1 MADTKLE
8 FNYYLSKIISYFYNL
23 FGWLISF
30 FNRENKNEDLT
41 FTTINENNEDKT
53 YGIVN
58 KIIVPSR
65 NIFEKASDTYYKWC
79 LNVLKRN
86 EIPKHIAFIMDGNRR
101 YARASNIKPYVAHL
115 RGFESLE
122 YNLEWLLYL
131 GVKVVTV
138 YAFSIENFKR
148 TPSEVN
154 AIFEVTKLK
163 IKEFMTQGKFLAEN
177 GIKFR
182 LLGDTS
188 LLPDDLMDIANKS
201 MEYTKNNDR
210 FILNICFAYTS
221 RYEITHAIKNIVQ
234 EVQEEKLNVND
245 ITEETISNHL
255 LTYKD
260 CPSVDILV
268 RTSNETRFSDF
279 MLWQIC
285 EDCQINF
292 VDVYWPV
299 FNFYNMLPVLLSY
312 QRTMKERK
320 NQKKIQ

>member
-1 MADTKLE
+1 MTDVKLV

-23 FGWLISF
+23 FGWLFSF
-30 FNRENKNEDLT
+30 INSDKKNKELN
-41 FTTINENNEDKT
+41 FTTINDSNKDNT

-58 KIIVPSR
+58 KVIVPSR
-65 NIFEKASDTYYKWC
+65 NIFEKFSDTYYKWC
-79 LNVLKRN
+79 LNVLKQN
-86 EIPKHIAFIMDGNRR
+86 EVPKHIAFIMDGNRR
-101 YARASNIKPYVAHL
+101 YAKSSNIQPFVAHL

-122 YNLEWLLYL
+122 NNLEWLLYL

-154 AIFEVTKLK
+154 AIFEVTKVK
-163 IKEFMTQGKFLAEN
+163 IKEFMTQGKFLGDN
-177 GIKFR
+177 GIRFR
-182 LLGDTS
+182 LVGDTS
-188 LLPDDLMDIANKS
+188 LLPDDLMDVANKT

-221 RYEITHAIKNIVQ
+221 RYEITHAIKTVVKEIQ
-234 EVQEEKLNVND
+234 EGKLNAND

-260 CPSVDILV
+260 CPPVEILV

-292 VDVYWPV
+292 INVYWPV
-299 FNFYNMLPVLLSY
+299 FNFYNMLPLLLSY
-312 QRTMKERK
+312 QRTIKKYK
-320 NQKKIQ
+320 NQKKTQ